1 MKHLPLLSALATLA
15 FAPATVL
22 AQKGSVAVLDI
33 DKVAKELRID
43 QTVQSELK
51 AIEAN
56 LNAQLNQV
64 RANLQAQMTQLE
76 TKASQQQTPEAQAQL
91 VNANRK
97 LNADF
102 SSVRAEAQNRLN
114 AARLQRVNDFRE
126 KLRPI
131 AKEAAKERGLDVVLT
146 IVPEVYSY
154 DESVDITADV
164 IDRAKK
170 AGMEQPEPVISVP
183 ASGSIT
189 PSPAPAVTPA
199 PAAPAAEAPKA
210 ETAVPSPQGSK
221 ANSK

>member
-1 MKHLPLLSALATLA
+1 MKTVLFYLTLIALAI
-15 FAPATVL
+15 APAAAF

-76 TKASQQQTPEAQAQL
+76 TSASQQRTPEAQAQL
-91 VNANRK
+91 AAANRK

-102 SSVRAEAQNRLN
+102 GNVRAEAQNRLN

-126 KLRPI
+126 KLRPL
-131 AKEAAKERGLDVVLT
+131 AKAAAKERGLDVVLT

-189 PSPAPAVTPA
+189 PSSSPAAPA
-199 PAAPAAEAPKA
+199 PAAPAVPKA
-210 ETAVPSPQGSK
+210 DVPEVPPAAGAK
-221 ANSK
+221 GKTK